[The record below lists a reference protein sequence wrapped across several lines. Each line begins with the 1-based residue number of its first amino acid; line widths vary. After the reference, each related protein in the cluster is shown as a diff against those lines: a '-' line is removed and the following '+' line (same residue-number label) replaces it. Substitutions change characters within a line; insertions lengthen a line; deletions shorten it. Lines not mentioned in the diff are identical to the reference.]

1 MQYKEDEEF
10 RDELREAL
18 SGWSFEQMRA
28 RIILGV
34 VTYCQE
40 YCILEKRAIDLV
52 VQINSLSDEEIMFM
66 MMDLSAIEDEFDIIL
81 KKHKIVIKGNRQDG
95 GSKNKRQK

>member
-18 SGWSFEQMRA
+18 SSWSFEQIRA

-34 VTYCQE
+34 VMYCQE
-40 YCILEKRAIDLV
+40 YSITEKRAVDLV
-52 VQINSLSDEEIMFM
+52 VQLNSLSDEEVMFM